1 MCQLTMCAFSFLATL
16 GLCCCTGL
24 SLLAAIEGHSLIS
37 ALILLIA
44 MAALMA
50 QHGL

>member
-1 MCQLTMCAFSFLATL
+1 MCQLTVFVFAFLAAL

-24 SLLAAIEGHSLIS
+24 SLLAAIEGYSLIS

-44 MAALMA
+44 MASLMA